1 MKKLICCCVV
11 LLCFVIFSYAETI
24 ILNDG
29 TTYTGNIPHQDDQ
42 VVYIIQKEALIKI
55 PKKDI
60 KEIKQDEEP
69 KKKQDFL
76 DINNDGPVIEN
87 SNEFLI
93 KLGYD
98 FYGKYKYK
106 GHSTSENSPKGF
118 NFSAEYY
125 HYLQNIFG
133 LGIGTTLQNSR
144 VIGNT
149 PGSFYFLPIYL
160 SAKLR
165 SNPTDPYKY
174 GYIIGQ
180 LGYNFLMPDSE
191 YSDAMDNTQGGLYYA
206 LGLGIVYN
214 NVVFELLSSTNT
226 GRSKIEST
234 NAYVDIEYV
243 KYAFSVGYIF

>member
-1 MKKLICCCVV
+1 MKKLICCCAI

-42 VVYIIQKEALIKI
+42 VVYIIQKEDLIKI

-69 KKKQDFL
+69 KKKLDFL
-76 DINNDGPVIEN
+76 DIDNDGQVVEK
-87 SNEFLI
+87 SNEFLM

-98 FYGKYKYK
+98 FYGKYKHK
-106 GHSTSENSPKGF
+106 GHSTSEDSPKGL

-125 HYLQNIFG
+125 QYLQNIFG
-133 LGIGTTLQNSR
+133 LGVGVTLQNSR
-144 VIGNT
+144 DIGDT

-174 GYIIGQ
+174 GYVIGQ

-226 GRSKIEST
+226 GKSKIEST
-234 NAYVDIEYV
+234 NANVDIEYL
-243 KYAFSVGYIF
+243 KYTFSVGYIF